1 MIDQLTLHGVL
12 EFDEFL
18 KIEGCKKRKRHL
30 FVGQP
35 KDAAAE
41 EKLEAVRHDF
51 YQTSST
57 VIVSMYLKKIDRAKA
72 KIDFAGEQEV
82 ALDLPTSD
90 GKRYEAVVPLFG
102 KIDTEKSA
110 YKIMGT
116 KLEMTLAK
124 KDGASWPVL
133 RSDERTTG
141 EILQVGRAARA

>member
-1 MIDQLTLHGVL
+1 MIDQLTFNGVL

-18 KIEGCKKRKRHL
+18 KIEGCEKRKRHL

-35 KDAAAE
+35 KDATAE
-41 EKLEAVRHDF
+41 EKLDAVRHDF

-57 VIVSMYLKKIDRAKA
+57 VIVSMYLKKIDKAKA
-72 KIDFAGEQEV
+72 HINFTGEQEV

-116 KLEMTLAK
+116 K
-124 KDGASWPVL
+124 
-133 RSDERTTG
+133 
-141 EILQVGRAARA
+141 

>member
-1 MIDQLTLHGVL
+1 MSTSVL

-35 KDAAAE
+35 KDATAE
-41 EKLEAVRHDF
+41 EKLDTVRHDF
-51 YQTSST
+51 YQTPST
-57 VIVSMYLKKIDRAKA
+57 VIVSMYLKKIDKSKA
-72 KIDFAGEQEV
+72 TVDFAGEREV
-82 ALDLPTSD
+82 KLDLPTSD
-90 GKRYEAVVPLFG
+90 GKRYEALVPLFG
-102 KIDTEKSA
+102 SIDTEKSTF
-110 YKIMGT
+110 KVMGT

-141 EILQVGRAARA
+141 EILQIGRAARA